1 MEVLQAVVKVLQAAI
16 EVLPAVASRGLTSG
30 SGGLT
35 GGSKGPRRLLM
46 KHLKLCSIS
55 AAMEIPTRKETA

>member
-16 EVLPAVASRGLTSG
+16 EVLPAVVEVLQAVG
-30 SGGLT
+30 GGLT
-35 GGSKGPRRLLM
+35 GGSKGPWRLLM